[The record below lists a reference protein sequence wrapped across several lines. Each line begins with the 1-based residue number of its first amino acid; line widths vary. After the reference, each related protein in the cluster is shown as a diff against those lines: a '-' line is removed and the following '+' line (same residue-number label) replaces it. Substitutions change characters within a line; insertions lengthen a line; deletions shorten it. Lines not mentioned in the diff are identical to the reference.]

1 MTRAR
6 GADCLTCLKRGVKIE
21 VDAADCPGFGVNRIN
36 MRISVAI
43 LIFFVLAA
51 QIVAQMG
58 AGGAGGG
65 MGGFG
70 GPAVMGRGTGSGTG
84 QRGGSDMGLG
94 FFAGVQGSYDNGL
107 TGLSLNSSGQLTNG
121 ASLGVDGYAGVFGS
135 KRIRRGSFGIN
146 YVGHYRHYTRISNF
160 NGADQNLSIFT
171 NRQLTK
177 RSTLSFNASGGTTN
191 RPFGMQ
197 MFGMNMDSMGGGI
210 FAPNAELFDNRIYY
224 GSGGLE
230 YVLQKSARLSYG
242 MSGSGFF
249 TRRTG
254 SILFGVTGTSAS
266 GNVAYRISRRQTI
279 SVGYQFIFFNFTRNF
294 GDTYGNGAQ
303 VGYSIQMGKRTQFAF
318 QGGAMRLESLGLRS
332 SQLDPVIAA
341 LIGVSTVQE
350 VFYNT
355 FYLPTG
361 NASLTFQPNRLHSFS
376 VSAGMMAS
384 PGNGVINTSR
394 MTSAGAMYNYTGI
407 RNLGI
412 NVSSFYNRMSSL
424 VGDNQSF
431 ESMQTT
437 LGLSRRINSQLFASF
452 NLGNRR
458 FLQSSTN
465 TFQRNSNFAALG
477 ITWSPKEI
485 PISIR

>member
-1 MTRAR
+1 MTKAR
-6 GADCLTCLKRGVKIE
+6 GSDCLTCPKRGVKLAE
-21 VDAADCPGFGVNRIN
+21 DAVDCPGFGVDRIN

-43 LIFFVLAA
+43 LIFFGLAA
-51 QIVAQMG
+51 QIEAQMG
-58 AGGAGGG
+58 GGGGGG

-70 GPAVMGRGTGSGTG
+70 GPAVMGRGAGSGTG
-84 QRGGSDMGLG
+84 QRGGADAGIG

-107 TGLSLNSSGQLTNG
+107 TGLSLNSNGQLTSG

-135 KRIRRGSFGIN
+135 KRVRRGSFGIN
-146 YVGHYRHYTRISNF
+146 YVGHYRHYTQQGNF

-191 RPFGMQ
+191 RPFGMPL
-197 MFGMNMDSMGGGI
+197 FGTNIDPSGGAI
-210 FAPNAELFDNRIYY
+210 FAPNGELFDNRIYF

-242 MSGSGFF
+242 MSGNGFL

-254 SILFGVTGTSAS
+254 SILFGVTGASAS
-266 GNVAYRISRRQTI
+266 GNVAYRISRRQTV
-279 SVGYQFIFFNFTRNF
+279 SVAYQFFMFNFTRNF
-294 GDTYGNGAQ
+294 GDSYGNGAQ
-303 VGYSIQMGKRTQFAF
+303 VGYSIQMGKRVQFAF

-341 LIGVSTVQE
+341 LIGISTVQE
-350 VFYNT
+350 VFYST
-355 FYLPTG
+355 SYLPTG

-394 MTSAGAMYNYTGI
+394 MTNGGASYSYTGI

-412 NVSSFYNRMSSL
+412 SVSSFYTRMASL

-431 ESMQTT
+431 ESMQTS
-437 LGLSRRINSQLFASF
+437 LGLSRRISNQLFASF

-458 FLQSSTN
+458 FLQSNTN
-465 TFQRNSNFAALG
+465 TFQRNSNFVALG